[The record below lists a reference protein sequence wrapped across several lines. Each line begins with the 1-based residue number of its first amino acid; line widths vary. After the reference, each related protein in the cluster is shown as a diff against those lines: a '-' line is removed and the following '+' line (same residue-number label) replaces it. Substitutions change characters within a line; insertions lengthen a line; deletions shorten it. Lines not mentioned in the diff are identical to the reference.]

1 MLRGNAKPRGGG
13 LPGKARRSFG
23 GPGRV
28 NRDAERTNGEDCHTM
43 VTTTATACPSLG
55 RGPFSGGGGR
65 RVCFPGIGSYVR
77 SEALGAVRI
86 SPEPGE
92 QLRADPHVA
101 GPACAG
107 RRPRVAALLANTHRA
122 RVARF
127 SRANSFHV
135 RVSDTVSPQP
145 RRQRVFSFG
154 NACAFGPFKGSQRH
168 FLVALAY
175 CAWSFE
181 RHTARKETMQTTWQF
196 CAIGVGSRVSS
207 ARPSVA
213 SYLGLSGLFYFYFF
227 GFKKFLSGLI
237 QSREVSL
244 SRKLRPRARAS
255 EGRDFFLQA
264 ASDTGEG
271 EAAFRNSALVP
282 LAPSAVGW
290 MFVSR
295 PPLLLTPGSR
305 CDAVR
310 SLREVAGPQLG
321 PSRMDSCPDNER
333 QESRVLS
340 RQVRSQQCIKQ
351 KGAVTRPQARWH
363 PDLKLPA
370 SRAVRSK
377 FRWFA
382 RRPVCV
388 PRRGR
393 RRRLRTGSG
402 ALPCGKP
409 ACPDRSFRCL
419 AVGASGTLPPRAQR
433 CRRL

>member
-1 MLRGNAKPRGGG
+1 M
-13 LPGKARRSFG
+13 
-23 GPGRV
+23 
-28 NRDAERTNGEDCHTM
+28 
-43 VTTTATACPSLG
+43 
-55 RGPFSGGGGR
+55 
-65 RVCFPGIGSYVR
+65 
-77 SEALGAVRI
+77 RI

-92 QLRADPHVA
+92 QLRADPHAA

-127 SRANSFHV
+127 SRVNSFHV

-154 NACAFGPFKGSQRH
+154 NVCAFGPFKGAQRH

-282 LAPSAVGW
+282 LAPIAVGW

-321 PSRMDSCPDNER
+321 PREWIRALDSC
-333 QESRVLS
+333 RVLS

-351 KGAVTRPQARWH
+351 KGAVTRP
-363 PDLKLPA
+363 
-370 SRAVRSK
+370 
-377 FRWFA
+377 
-382 RRPVCV
+382 
-388 PRRGR
+388 
-393 RRRLRTGSG
+393 
-402 ALPCGKP
+402 
-409 ACPDRSFRCL
+409 
-419 AVGASGTLPPRAQR
+419 
-433 CRRL
+433 

>member
-1 MLRGNAKPRGGG
+1 
-13 LPGKARRSFG
+13 
-23 GPGRV
+23 
-28 NRDAERTNGEDCHTM
+28 
-43 VTTTATACPSLG
+43 
-55 RGPFSGGGGR
+55 
-65 RVCFPGIGSYVR
+65 
-77 SEALGAVRI
+77 
-86 SPEPGE
+86 
-92 QLRADPHVA
+92 
-101 GPACAG
+101 
-107 RRPRVAALLANTHRA
+107 
-122 RVARF
+122 
-127 SRANSFHV
+127 
-135 RVSDTVSPQP
+135 
-145 RRQRVFSFG
+145 
-154 NACAFGPFKGSQRH
+154 
-168 FLVALAY
+168 
-175 CAWSFE
+175 
-181 RHTARKETMQTTWQF
+181 MQTTWQF

-213 SYLGLSGLFYFYFF
+213 SYLGLSGLFYFYFV

-282 LAPSAVGW
+282 LAPIAVGW

-333 QESRVLS
+333 RESRVLS

-393 RRRLRTGSG
+393 RRWLRTGSG

>member
-1 MLRGNAKPRGGG
+1 MRVRLAHLKAHSGTSSLPLLTVPGVLRGTQRGKKPCRQLGNSAPSEWGVASL
-13 LPGKARRSFG
+13 LPAL
-23 GPGRV
+23 PWL
-28 NRDAERTNGEDCHTM
+28 RTLG
-43 VTTTATACPSLG
+43 SLG
-55 RGPFSGGGGR
+55 F
-65 RVCFPGIGSYVR
+65 FIF
-77 SEALGAVRI
+77 I
-86 SPEPGE
+86 
-92 QLRADPHVA
+92 
-101 GPACAG
+101 
-107 RRPRVAALLANTHRA
+107 
-122 RVARF
+122 F
-127 SRANSFHV
+127 
-135 RVSDTVSPQP
+135 
-145 RRQRVFSFG
+145 
-154 NACAFGPFKGSQRH
+154 
-168 FLVALAY
+168 
-175 CAWSFE
+175 
-181 RHTARKETMQTTWQF
+181 
-196 CAIGVGSRVSS
+196 
-207 ARPSVA
+207 
-213 SYLGLSGLFYFYFF
+213 FF

-282 LAPSAVGW
+282 LAPIAVGW

-333 QESRVLS
+333 RESRVLS